1 MNNDRRDDDHTR
13 IEEDATRALGESDNE
28 TEAGSADDELK
39 LPGYR
44 VIHKLGSG
52 GMGQVFLAQQYEP
65 VERQV
70 AIKLIQKRIRSA
82 TSEVRFLVER
92 QAMAQMNHPA
102 IAQIF
107 EAGTNPDGYPYFA
120 MEYVP
125 GQTLTEFS
133 TKHRLGLRERLEL
146 FVRICQGVSHA
157 HQKGLVHRDLKP
169 GNILVTRVDDQP
181 RPKII
186 DFGIAVTESSASERR
201 HQGTA
206 GTPHYMSPEMFDENI
221 GIDMRADVYSLGV
234 ILCELLTDC
243 RPYPSRLF
251 QKTDTRVIREKLAE
265 LYPPPTPS
273 QLLESDEAA
282 IAGAAERRGTT
293 PGRLLRQ
300 LKGDLDAITL
310 KAIAHDRERRY
321 ASVPE
326 LAEDIRRYLD
336 HKPVRAVDGGRLY
349 FARRFVQR
357 NALTVTAACLVAV
370 SLAAGLTMAVRG
382 MTEAREQQQIAETRS
397 AELERMVDFQQSM
410 LGDLQPRELGQSFV
424 ERLREQHAQ
433 SFAHDADEETVAAG
447 IEAFN
452 LAVGQINPTDLAQ
465 DLLDEFMMQRAIDN
479 IETDFADEPRLQAE
493 LFETVRDIYFNAGMV
508 DNALPLAERVVELRL
523 DALGPGATDTL
534 EARRQYYRMLSRQA
548 DYEAARVQLDA
559 ILDNLDPDNPDQL
572 RVRHAAYDSL
582 ANHLVRTGEN
592 ERALEIALENIE
604 RSEEEL
610 GPHHADTVR
619 AINTLGYVHAL
630 SGRIEES
637 LEHFRAAVERARGHF
652 EPYED
657 SYYSA
662 LLNVGAAL
670 SYLGRSEEA
679 LEVERE
685 VYDILAGHYGRRHDS
700 TLKVMNNMAVT
711 LMDLDR
717 FDEATAMM
725 QDILRLTR
733 EAWGPH
739 SPLTLSS
746 MQNLADLYLRTDRPQ
761 QALEQME
768 PVVVWR
774 ERLFGKDHGDVLNAR
789 YMAASAA
796 LDARQPEKAMAHLE
810 PALDIRRKKL
820 EPDDPV
826 LLETLRLAAD
836 IHRQAGDVQAETAHR
851 QETVNQLVNGDADP
865 GPDALES
872 AIRLLELYKNLGESE
887 RIEPLA
893 QDIEGWLEDGGP
905 ELDELRER
913 FGRVTAAESVP
924 D

>member
-1 MNNDRRDDDHTR
+1 MSNDRRDDDRTYL
-13 IEEDATRALGESDNE
+13 EEDATRALSEDDRDHN
-28 TEAGSADDELK
+28 TQSADDELK

-44 VIHKLGSG
+44 VIDKLGSG

-70 AIKLIQKRIRSA
+70 ALKLIQHKIRSA

-125 GQTLTEFS
+125 GQTLTEFC

-169 GNILVTRVDDQP
+169 ANILVTRVDDQP

-186 DFGIAVTESSASERR
+186 DFGIAVTESSASDRR

-206 GTPHYMSPEMFDENI
+206 GTPHYMSPELFDESV

-243 RPYPSRLF
+243 RPYPSQLF
-251 QKTDTRVIREKLAE
+251 KKTDTRVIREQLAE
-265 LYPPPTPS
+265 LYPPPAPS
-273 QLLESDEAA
+273 KLLESEQAD
-282 IAGAAERRGTT
+282 IAGAAERRGTK
-293 PGRLLRQ
+293 PKRLVRQ
-300 LKGDLDAITL
+300 LKGDLDAITG
-310 KAIAHDRERRY
+310 KAIAHDRDQRY

-326 LAEDIRRYLD
+326 LADDVRRYLD
-336 HKPVRAVDGGRLY
+336 RQPVRAVNGGRWY

-357 NALTVTAACLVAV
+357 NALTVTAASLVAV
-370 SLAAGLTMAVRG
+370 SLAAGLTLAIKG
-382 MTEAREQQQIAETRS
+382 MTEAREQQQIAEARS
-397 AELERMVDFQQSM
+397 AELERMIDFQQSM

-433 SFAHDADEETVAAG
+433 SFAHDADEETVEAG
-447 IEAFN
+447 IEAFE

-479 IETDFADEPRLQAE
+479 IEIDFTDEPRLQAD

-508 DNALPLAERVVELRL
+508 DNALTLAKRVVELRVE
-523 DALGPGATDTL
+523 ALGPGATDTL

-559 ILDNLDPDNPDQL
+559 ILENIDPDNPDQL
-572 RVRHAAYDSL
+572 RVRHAAWDSL

-604 RSEEEL
+604 RAEQEL
-610 GPHHADTVR
+610 GEHHADTVR
-619 AINTLGYVHAL
+619 ALNTLGYVHAL

-637 LEHFRAAVERARGHF
+637 LPHFRAAVERARGHF
-652 EPYED
+652 EHWED

-662 LLNVGAAL
+662 QLNVGAAL

-679 LEVERE
+679 LEVQQE

-725 QDILRLTR
+725 RDILRLTR

-746 MQNLADLYLRTDRPQ
+746 MQNLADLYLRTDRPE

-774 ERLFGKDHGDVLNAR
+774 ERLMGEDHSDVLNAR

-796 LDARQPEKAMAHLE
+796 LDADQPGKAEAHLQ
-810 PALDIRRKKL
+810 PALDIRREQL
-820 EPDDPV
+820 DPGDPA

-836 IHRQAGDVQAETAHR
+836 IHRQAGDLQAETAHR
-851 QETVNQLVNGDADP
+851 QEEANQLIKAGENP
-865 GPDALES
+865 GPEALES
-872 AIRLLELYKNLGESE
+872 TIRLLKLYKDQDESE

-893 QDIEGWLEDGGP
+893 QDINSWLEAGGP
-905 ELDELRER
+905 ELDELRQR
-913 FGRVTAAESVP
+913 YSRITADEAARN
-924 D
+924 